1 MAQVRP
7 LKGPPIRFF
16 RPITVAFG
24 DPIDFQDTL
33 DAWRSGKITETEA
46 RIKITS
52 TIFDALAALKEKTER
67 MKKELETGSTSTDR
81 NEDDSLKDTAR
92 F

>member
-7 LKGPPIRFF
+7 LNGPPVRFF
-16 RPITVAFG
+16 KPITVAFG

-33 DAWRSGKITETEA
+33 DAWRRGEISETET

-52 TIFDALAALKEKTER
+52 TIFDALAELKKKTRR
-67 MKKELETGSTSTDR
+67 MKRDLESGEEGNGD
-81 NEDDSLKDTAR
+81 LKDTVR
-92 F
+92 P